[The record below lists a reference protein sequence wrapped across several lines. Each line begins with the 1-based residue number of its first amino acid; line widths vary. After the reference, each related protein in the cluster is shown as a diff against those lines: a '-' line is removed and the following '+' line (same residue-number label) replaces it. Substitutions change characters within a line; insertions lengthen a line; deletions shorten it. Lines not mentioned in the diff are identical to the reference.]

1 MEDLKSW
8 ESVEEEPLAE
18 QPSRKGPSL
27 ASVHEAGAQAAAAV
41 AGPEEASEALP
52 PAAPTEVNTV
62 NTAVRLALPS
72 GALLDIRELTEPA
85 EQPTADAEP
94 EAETKAKAE
103 AEASW
108 RLLNTSRRWS
118 GAVQQ
123 VSNQLRSEGRGA
135 GGLKRSFLAATSRG
149 YLPAGA
155 DLEAM
160 LANAPPALE
169 PLLRRLR
176 APAKAGEEQLA
187 AAKRALLIAIGALFA
202 PEGAVPAVCRSVVT
216 EAVPASFAVT
226 VEAEAAP
233 AAAAGLISEL
243 VARGEARID
252 SISLT
257 VDLAE
262 ANKRRSAAAQESKD
276 AARAALLFGRP
287 LTGRERPADDAVPC
301 VVTLKGPDPRC
312 LAAVGEEI
320 GRELR
325 KGGAKRPRDAGGSRD
340 DGERSNRRSR

>member
-8 ESVEEEPLAE
+8 ESVEEEQLPT
-18 QPSRKGPSL
+18 SGPSPL
-27 ASVHEAGAQAAAAV
+27 ASVHEAGAEAAAAA

-52 PAAPTEVNTV
+52 PAAPTEFNTV

-85 EQPTADAEP
+85 EPTADDAEP

-108 RLLNTSRRWS
+108 RRLNTSRRWS
-118 GAVQQ
+118 GAIQQ

-135 GGLKRSFLAATSRG
+135 GGLKHSFLAATSG
-149 YLPAGA
+149 AGKVPAGA
-155 DLEAM
+155 ELEAM

-176 APAKAGEEQLA
+176 APAKAGDEQVEP
-187 AAKRALLIAIGALFA
+187 AAKQALLVAIGALFA
-202 PEGAVPAVCRSVVT
+202 PEGAVPAVCRSVVA

-233 AAAAGLISEL
+233 AAAAGLISDL

-262 ANKRRSAAAQESKD
+262 ANKRRRASAQESKD

-312 LAAVGEEI
+312 LAAVGEEV

-325 KGGAKRPRDAGGSRD
+325 KAGKRPRDEGRR
-340 DGERSNRRSR
+340 DGERSNRRR

>member
-8 ESVEEEPLAE
+8 ESVEEERLAE
-18 QPSRKGPSL
+18 QPRGSPL
-27 ASVHEAGAQAAAAV
+27 ASVHEAGAEAAAAV

-52 PAAPTEVNTV
+52 PAAPTEV

-135 GGLKRSFLAATSRG
+135 GDLKRSFLAATSRG
-149 YLPAGA
+149 EVPAGA

-262 ANKRRSAAAQESKD
+262 ANKRRRAAAQESKD

-325 KGGAKRPRDAGGSRD
+325 KGGAKRPRDEGRSRD

>member
-8 ESVEEEPLAE
+8 ESVEEEQLPTSK
-18 QPSRKGPSL
+18 PPL
-27 ASVHEAGAQAAAAV
+27 ASVHEAGAEAAAAA

-52 PAAPTEVNTV
+52 PAAPTDTNTV

-72 GALLDIRELTEPA
+72 GALLDIRELTERA
-85 EQPTADAEP
+85 EPTADAEP

-118 GAVQQ
+118 GAIQQ

-135 GGLKRSFLAATSRG
+135 GGLKHSFLAATSG
-149 YLPAGA
+149 AGKVPAGA
-155 DLEAM
+155 ELEAM

-176 APAKAGEEQLA
+176 APAKAGEEQFES
-187 AAKRALLIAIGALFA
+187 AAKQALLIAIGALFA
-202 PEGAVPAVCRSVVT
+202 PEGAVPAVCRGVVA

-233 AAAAGLISEL
+233 AAAAGLISDL

-262 ANKRRSAAAQESKD
+262 ANKRRRASAQESKD

-312 LAAVGEEI
+312 LAAVGEEFE
-320 GRELR
+320 RELR
-325 KGGAKRPRDAGGSRD
+325 KGGAKRPRDEGRRD
-340 DGERSNRRSR
+340 DGERSSRRR

>member
-8 ESVEEEPLAE
+8 ESVEEEQLAE

-52 PAAPTEVNTV
+52 PAAPTEVNT
-62 NTAVRLALPS
+62 AVRLALPS

-94 EAETKAKAE
+94 EAETKAKAEAE

-149 YLPAGA
+149 EVPAGA

-262 ANKRRSAAAQESKD
+262 ANKRRRAAAQESKD

>member
-8 ESVEEEPLAE
+8 ESVEEEQLAE
-18 QPSRKGPSL
+18 QPRGSTL
-27 ASVHEAGAQAAAAV
+27 ASVHEAGAEAAAAV

-103 AEASW
+103 AEAEASW

-118 GAVQQ
+118 GAIQQ

-135 GGLKRSFLAATSRG
+135 GGLKHSFLAATSG
-149 YLPAGA
+149 AGKVPAGA
-155 DLEAM
+155 ELEAM

-176 APAKAGEEQLA
+176 APAKAGDEQFEP
-187 AAKRALLIAIGALFA
+187 AAKQALLVAIGALFA

-262 ANKRRSAAAQESKD
+262 ANKRRRAAAQESKD
-276 AARAALLFGRP
+276 AARASLLFGRP
-287 LTGRERPADDAVPC
+287 LTGRERPADDAVP
-301 VVTLKGPDPRC
+301 
-312 LAAVGEEI
+312 
-320 GRELR
+320 
-325 KGGAKRPRDAGGSRD
+325 
-340 DGERSNRRSR
+340 

>member
-1 MEDLKSW
+1 MTAEADQDA
-8 ESVEEEPLAE
+8 EADEGAE
-18 QPSRKGPSL
+18 QPEAVTAEVDEHSAVLEKYPAGVSGRRIKDVL
-27 ASVHEAGAQAAAAV
+27 AEDGD
-41 AGPEEASEALP
+41 G
-52 PAAPTEVNTV
+52 
-62 NTAVRLALPS
+62 
-72 GALLDIRELTEPA
+72 A
-85 EQPTADAEP
+85 EQ
-94 EAETKAKAE
+94 
-103 AEASW
+103 
-108 RLLNTSRRWS
+108 
-118 GAVQQ
+118 
-123 VSNQLRSEGRGA
+123 
-135 GGLKRSFLAATSRG
+135 LAA
-149 YLPAGA
+149 
-155 DLEAM
+155 LEEQSSSDSA
-160 LANAPPALE
+160 
-169 PLLRRLR
+169 
-176 APAKAGEEQLA
+176 AGEEQLA
-187 AAKRALLIAIGALFA
+187 AAKRTLLIAIGALFA

-262 ANKRRSAAAQESKD
+262 ANKRRRAAAQESKD